1 MSNFSF
7 LQQEWFGIHDS
18 VSKAESYINTDPRAA
33 CWYARM
39 TLEQIVDWLYLYDP
53 NFVCYERSLGA
64 RVYDPSFRKNVGEAI
79 FTKATV
85 VYCIF
90 WRKPEHLF

>member
-7 LQQEWFGIHDS
+7 LQQEFFAICDS
-18 VSKAESYINTDPRAA
+18 AKKAESYLNTDARAS

-39 TLEQIVDWLYLYDP
+39 ALEQIVDWLYRSDKNFACYDT
-53 NFVCYERSLGA
+53 SLGA
-64 RVYDPSFRKNVGEAI
+64 RVHDPSFKSNVGEVI

-85 VYCIF
+85 IISIALLRCA
-90 WRKPEHLF
+90 